1 MESTQFTESGEAG
14 AAEVADG
21 RVIEIGWQAILLP
34 VVAIAVVIGGW
45 FVGRTIGARTAP
57 PVAQAPTPLIM
68 PGVPPGGQQQFITG
82 PDGQQIPVV
91 TMGGGQAE
99 LGGVPDPDTDPTV
112 YPLREVSHPMLG
124 QPMPNFTLK
133 QLDSGADVS
142 FADYAGK
149 TVLVNFWATW
159 CPPCRREMPW
169 LQKAHDTYK
178 DDGFV
183 LLAVDGGE
191 KVPASMAEDTIKRY
205 VGQSGLTF
213 PVLWGDASFQMQNDW
228 NVYGLPATFLVD
240 KEGVVRLV
248 HTGMFP
254 NNATLDHEIRK
265 VMGLDPAS

>member
-1 MESTQFTESGEAG
+1 MEDTHLVEAG
-14 AAEVADG
+14 DASAAASDD
-21 RVIEIGWQAILLP
+21 RVIEIGWQAMLLP
-34 VVAIAVVIGGW
+34 VAAIAVVIGGW
-45 FVGRTIGARTAP
+45 YLGRMIGATTAP
-57 PVAQAPTPLIM
+57 PVAQAPTPQTIV
-68 PGVPPGGQQQFITG
+68 PGVGADTQQYITG
-82 PDGQQIPVV
+82 PNGERIPIV

-99 LGGVPDPDTDPTV
+99 LGGMPDPDTDPTV

-133 QLDSGADVS
+133 QLDTGTDVS
-142 FADYAGK
+142 FADFAGK

-169 LQKAHDTYK
+169 LQKAHDAYK
-178 DDGFV
+178 DQGFV

-191 KVPASMAEDTIKRY
+191 KVAASMAEDTIKRY
-205 VGQSGLTF
+205 VGQTGLTF
-213 PVLWGDASFQMQNDW
+213 PILWGDASYQLQNDW
-228 NVYGLPATFLVD
+228 NVYGLPATFIVD

-265 VMGLDPAS
+265 VMGLEPAS